1 VSGAHDVRTGSERSP
16 AWHIGFTTVLTVAMA
31 IATFPQFAL
40 GALGPV
46 LVDDLDL
53 SRAGLGSLSTAFFIV
68 ATPASSFV
76 GHLGERM
83 GGRRLLAALFAVAT
97 ASLVSMA
104 IAPSYPWLLVAVGLG
119 GLAIAASNPSTNALI
134 AAHLPS
140 GRRGA
145 VVGLKQSGVQVG
157 SFIAGAALPGLALA
171 IGWRSTVLLV
181 AVLSGAGLV
190 AAVAV
195 VPRDPVTTGRRRE
208 AGGPSTVVR
217 WLVPYAF
224 FMGAG
229 VSATTAYLALY
240 ANETL
245 GMSEA
250 AAGALLAVV
259 GAVGIVARILWGR
272 AAERRPT
279 IAGPLAVLTIAALA
293 SVALVWLAA
302 YAGAWLVWPAA
313 VGVGATAAAWNSV
326 GMLAIVRETAGRGT
340 SRASGHVLTGFYAGL
355 LVMPIA
361 FGALVDT
368 TGTYSPAWGLTLIT
382 LAVAL
387 ALTLAWQRS
396 GRTPAHDAPPDPT
409 PPDPTPGPTPP
420 DPTRRGAT

>member
-1 VSGAHDVRTGSERSP
+1 MSGAPATGDDGARS
-16 AWHIGFTTVLTVAMA
+16 AGWRIGFTTVLTLAMA

-68 ATPASSFV
+68 ATPASSFI
-76 GHLGERM
+76 GHLGERL
-83 GGRRLLAALFAVAT
+83 GGRRLMGLLFAVAT

-104 IAPSYPWLLVAVGLG
+104 VAPSYPWLLVAVGLG

-134 AAHLPS
+134 AGHLPS

-171 IGWRSTVLLV
+171 IGWRNTLLLV
-181 AVLSGAGLV
+181 ALLSAAGL
-190 AAVAV
+190 AATFAI
-195 VPRDPVTTGRRRE
+195 VPHDAAASSRATAGDGR
-208 AGGPSTVVR
+208 STVVR

-250 AAGALLAVV
+250 TAGALLAVV
-259 GAVGIVARILWGR
+259 GAVGVVARILWGR

-279 IAGPLAVLTIAALA
+279 VAGPLAALTIAALA
-293 SVALVWLAA
+293 AVALVWAA
-302 YAGAWLVWPAA
+302 TYAGAWLVWPAA

-326 GMLAIVRETAGRGT
+326 GMLAIVRETGGRGT
-340 SRASGHVLTGFYAGL
+340 STASGHVLTAFYAGL

-361 FGALVDT
+361 FGALVDA
-368 TGTYSPAWGLTLIT
+368 TGTYSPAWGLTLAT
-382 LAVAL
+382 LAAAL
-387 ALTLAWQRS
+387 VLTLAWQRA
-396 GRTPAHDAPPDPT
+396 GRTPVAIRSHDA
-409 PPDPTPGPTPP
+409 
-420 DPTRRGAT
+420 R

>member
-1 VSGAHDVRTGSERSP
+1 MSGAPPAGDDGARST
-16 AWHIGFTTVLTVAMA
+16 AWRFGFTTVLTLAMA

-46 LVDDLDL
+46 LVDDLGL

-68 ATPASSFV
+68 ATPASSFI
-76 GHLGERM
+76 GHLGERL
-83 GGRRLLAALFAVAT
+83 GGRRLMGLLFAVAT
-97 ASLVSMA
+97 ASLVAMA
-104 IAPSYPWLLVAVGLG
+104 AAPSYPWLLVAVGLG

-134 AAHLPS
+134 AGHLPS

-171 IGWRSTVLLV
+171 IGWRNTLLLV
-181 AVLSGAGLV
+181 ALLSAAGL
-190 AAVAV
+190 AATFAI
-195 VPRDPVTTGRRRE
+195 VPHDAAAASRASAGDGR
-208 AGGPSTVVR
+208 STVVR

-250 AAGALLAVV
+250 TAGALLAVV
-259 GAVGIVARILWGR
+259 GAVGVVARILWGR

-279 IAGPLAVLTIAALA
+279 VAGPLAALTIAALA
-293 SVALVWLAA
+293 AVALVWAA
-302 YAGAWLVWPAA
+302 TYAGAWLVWPAA

-326 GMLAIVRETAGRGT
+326 GMLAIVRETGGRGT
-340 SRASGHVLTGFYAGL
+340 STASGHVLTAFYAGL

-361 FGALVDT
+361 FGALVDA
-368 TGTYSPAWGLTLIT
+368 TGTYSPAWGLTLAT
-382 LAVAL
+382 LTAAL
-387 ALTLAWQRS
+387 VLTLAWQRA
-396 GRTPAHDAPPDPT
+396 GRTPVAVPSPDA
-409 PPDPTPGPTPP
+409 
-420 DPTRRGAT
+420 R

>member
-1 VSGAHDVRTGSERSP
+1 MSKAPTGHDDVERST
-16 AWHIGFTTVLTVAMA
+16 AWRIGFTTVLTLAMA

-46 LVDDLDL
+46 LVDDLEL

-76 GHLGERM
+76 GHLGERL
-83 GGRRLLAALFAVAT
+83 GGRRLLALLFAVAT

-134 AAHLPS
+134 AGHLPS

-157 SFIAGAALPGLALA
+157 SFIAGAVLPGLALA
-171 IGWRSTVLLV
+171 IGWRNAVLLV

-190 AAVAV
+190 GAITV
-195 VPRDPVTTGRRRE
+195 VPRDPATTRRSRE

-250 AAGALLAVV
+250 TAGALLAVV
-259 GAVGIVARILWGR
+259 GAVGVVARILWGR

-293 SVALVWLAA
+293 SVALVWLAT

-368 TGTYSPAWGLTLIT
+368 TGTYSPAWGLTLVT

-387 ALTLAWQRS
+387 GLALAWRRA
-396 GRTPAHDAPPDPT
+396 GRTPDAQAPSDPT
-409 PPDPTPGPTPP
+409 T
-420 DPTRRGAT
+420 RGAP

>member
-1 VSGAHDVRTGSERSP
+1 MSGAPATGDDGARS
-16 AWHIGFTTVLTVAMA
+16 AGWRIGFTTVLTLAMA

-68 ATPASSFV
+68 ATPASSFI
-76 GHLGERM
+76 GHLGERL
-83 GGRRLLAALFAVAT
+83 GGRRLMGLLFAVAT

-104 IAPSYPWLLVAVGLG
+104 VAPSYPWLLVAVGLG

-134 AAHLPS
+134 AGHLPS

-171 IGWRSTVLLV
+171 IGWRNTLLLV
-181 AVLSGAGLV
+181 ALLSAAGL
-190 AAVAV
+190 AATFAI
-195 VPRDPVTTGRRRE
+195 VPHDAAASSRATAGDGR
-208 AGGPSTVVR
+208 STVVR

-250 AAGALLAVV
+250 TAGALLAVV
-259 GAVGIVARILWGR
+259 GAVGVVARILWGR

-279 IAGPLAVLTIAALA
+279 VAGPLAALTIAALA
-293 SVALVWLAA
+293 AVALVWAA
-302 YAGAWLVWPAA
+302 TYAGAWLVWPAA

-326 GMLAIVRETAGRGT
+326 GMLAIVRETGGRGT
-340 SRASGHVLTGFYAGL
+340 STASGHVLTAFYAGL

-361 FGALVDT
+361 FGALVDA
-368 TGTYSPAWGLTLIT
+368 TGTYSPAWGLTLAT
-382 LAVAL
+382 LAAAL
-387 ALTLAWQRS
+387 VLTLAWQRA
-396 GRTPAHDAPPDPT
+396 GRTPVATRSHDA
-409 PPDPTPGPTPP
+409 
-420 DPTRRGAT
+420 R